1 MFIRIWYLLEKGDY
15 LREVFIR
22 ERCLLEI
29 EMFIRERE
37 REVFIREVVLRER
50 R

>member
-1 MFIRIWYLLEKGDY
+1 M
-15 LREVFIR
+15 FIR

-37 REVFIREVVLRER
+37 VFIRGRCLLER
-50 R
+50 SVY